1 MIIIF
6 LGPPGS
12 GKGTQAKLLH
22 QKLGGFY
29 FEGGG
34 VLRQN
39 AEENSPLGKKIKE
52 IIYRQGKLVPDNLM
66 KKILEDWLA
75 GKDIKKGII
84 FDGFPRSL
92 AQYQILKE
100 ILFKKGEKITKVIF
114 LKVSEPVL
122 VSRLSSRRVCPK
134 CGLEFN
140 LITKPPKN
148 DEICDSCG
156 TKLIQRADDT
166 PEVIKA
172 RLKTY
177 FKKTQPLV
185 DLAKKEKVLVEMD
198 GERKIEEI
206 HREILERILH

>member
-29 FEGGG
+29 FEGGD
-34 VLRQN
+34 VLRRK

-52 IIYRQGKLVPDNLM
+52 IIYQQGKLVPDNLM

-75 GKDIKKGII
+75 DKDIKKGII

-92 AQYQILKE
+92 EQYQILKE

-122 VSRLSSRRVCPK
+122 VSRLSSRRVCSK

-148 DEICDSCG
+148 DEVCDSCG

-177 FKKTQPLV
+177 FEKTQPLV
-185 DLAKKEKVLVEMD
+185 DLAKKEKVLEEMD

-206 HREILERILH
+206 HQAILERILH

>member
-34 VLRQN
+34 VLRQK
-39 AEENSPLGKKIKE
+39 AEENSSLGRKIKE
-52 IIYRQGKLVPDNLM
+52 IIYQQGKLVPDNLM
-66 KKILEDWLA
+66 KKILKDWLA
-75 GKDIKKGII
+75 DKDIKKGII

-122 VSRLSSRRVCPK
+122 VSRLSSRRICPK

-177 FKKTQPLV
+177 FEKTQPLV
-185 DLAKKEKVLVEMD
+185 DLAKKEKVLEEMD

-206 HREILERILH
+206 HQEILERILH

>member
-29 FEGGG
+29 FEGGD
-34 VLRQN
+34 VLRRK
-39 AEENSPLGKKIKE
+39 AEETNSLGKKIKE
-52 IIYRQGKLVPDNLM
+52 IIYQQGKLVSDKLM
-66 KKILEDWLA
+66 KKILEDWLG

-84 FDGFPRSL
+84 FDGFPRNL
-92 AQYQILKE
+92 IQYQILKE
-100 ILFKKGEKITKVIF
+100 ILSKNEEKITKVIF

-122 VSRLSSRRVCPK
+122 VSRLSSRRICPK

-140 LITKPPKN
+140 LVTKPPKK
-148 DEICDSCG
+148 DENCDSCG
-156 TKLIQRADDT
+156 TKLVQRVDDT

-177 FKKTQPLV
+177 FEKTQPLV
-185 DLAKKEKVLVEMD
+185 DLAKKEGILEEVD

-206 HREILERILH
+206 QQEILRRILQ

>member
-29 FEGGG
+29 FEGGD
-34 VLRQN
+34 VLRRK
-39 AEENSPLGKKIKE
+39 AEENNSLGKKIKE
-52 IIYRQGKLVPDNLM
+52 IIYQQGKLVPDNLM

-92 AQYQILKE
+92 GQYQILKE
-100 ILFKKGEKITKVIF
+100 ILLKKGEKINKVIF
-114 LKVSEPVL
+114 LKVSESVL
-122 VSRLSSRRVCPK
+122 VSRLSSRRVCPQ

-140 LITKPPKN
+140 LVTKPPKK
-148 DEICDSCG
+148 DEVCDSCG

-177 FKKTQPLV
+177 FEKTQTLI
-185 DLAKKEKVLVEMD
+185 DLAKKEGILEEVD

-206 HREILERILH
+206 HQEILRRILR

>member
-12 GKGTQAKLLH
+12 GKGTQTKLLH

-29 FEGGG
+29 FEGGD
-34 VLRQN
+34 VLRRK
-39 AEENSPLGKKIKE
+39 AEENNPLGKQIKE
-52 IIYRQGKLVPDNLM
+52 IIYQQGKLVPDRLM
-66 KKILEDWLA
+66 KKILEDWLV

-92 AQYQILKE
+92 AQYQDLKE
-100 ILFKKGEKITKVIF
+100 ILSKRGQKITKVIF

-122 VSRLSSRRVCPK
+122 ISRLSSRRICPK

-140 LITKPPKN
+140 LVTNPPKK
-148 DEICDSCG
+148 DEVCDSCG
-156 TKLIQRADDT
+156 TKLIQRADDA
-166 PEVIKA
+166 PEIIKA

-177 FKKTQPLV
+177 FEKTQPLV
-185 DLAKKEKVLVEMD
+185 DLAKEEGILEEMD

-206 HREILERILH
+206 HQEILRRILH

>member
-29 FEGGG
+29 FEGGD
-34 VLRQN
+34 VLRWK
-39 AEENSPLGKKIKE
+39 AKEDNSLGRKIKE
-52 IIYRQGKLVPDNLM
+52 IIYQQGKLVPNSLM
-66 KKILEDWLA
+66 KKILENWLT

-92 AQYQILKE
+92 AQYQILKK
-100 ILFKKGEKITKVIF
+100 ILFKKGEKITKIIF

-140 LITKPPKN
+140 LVTNPPKK

-156 TKLIQRADDT
+156 TKLVQRADDT
-166 PEVIKA
+166 PQVIKA

-177 FKKTQPLV
+177 FEKTQTLV
-185 DLAKKEKVLVEMD
+185 DLAKKERILEEID

-206 HREILERILH
+206 HKEILRRILR

>member
-12 GKGTQAKLLH
+12 GKGTQAKLLY

-29 FEGGG
+29 FEGGD
-34 VLRQN
+34 VLRRK
-39 AEENSPLGKKIKE
+39 AEENNSLGKKIKE
-52 IIYRQGKLVPDNLM
+52 IIYQQGKLVPDNLM
-66 KKILEDWLA
+66 KKVIEDWLA
-75 GKDIKKGII
+75 GKDIKQGMI

-92 AQYQILKE
+92 NQYQILKK
-100 ILFKKGEKITKVIF
+100 ILLKRGEKITKVIF
-114 LKVSEPVL
+114 LKVGESVL

-140 LITKPPKN
+140 LITKLPKK
-148 DEICDSCG
+148 DEVCDSCG
-156 TKLIQRADDT
+156 VKLVQRPDDAS
-166 PEVIKA
+166 EVIKA

-177 FKKTQPLV
+177 FEKTQPLV
-185 DLAKKEKVLVEMD
+185 DLARKEGILEEID

-206 HREILERILH
+206 HREILRRILR

>member
-29 FEGGG
+29 FEGGD
-34 VLRQN
+34 VLRRK

-52 IIYRQGKLVPDNLM
+52 TIYQQGKLVPDNLM

-75 GKDIKKGII
+75 DKDIKKGII

-122 VSRLSSRRVCPK
+122 VSRLSSRRICPK

-177 FKKTQPLV
+177 FEKTQPLV
-185 DLAKKEKVLVEMD
+185 DLAKKEKVLEEMD

-206 HREILERILH
+206 HQEILERILH